1 MTCTRR
7 LADIN
12 CLHYWAQ
19 ELWKR
24 SKHCTARTDLA
35 SFLQWLHICKLCKW
49 ECFHVFVTWASSQYG
64 EFCWPRFTAVV
75 EFRICMMIP
84 DKIFSWFS
92 LIHYLINYCGSATSA
107 IAECKP
113 AIAQAIFAKNSYTC
127 TTSKITVPKT
137 CCKLHWYSTTYS
149 SFSHK
154 PLGNM

>member
-1 MTCTRR
+1 MTHDMHKKAGWYQLSSLLSSRIMKTFKTLHSQDWSCQL
-7 LADIN
+7 LA
-12 CLHYWAQ
+12 
-19 ELWKR
+19 
-24 SKHCTARTDLA
+24 
-35 SFLQWLHICKLCKW
+35 LHICKW

-107 IAECKP
+107 IAECKH